1 MQMRVRFDLA
11 RLVTDT
17 RKLAVTFCLAL
28 GTGWLFLQAG
38 SPAPYLMGSLFGVW
52 FSGALFRPLR
62 PHLGVARW
70 VHIPVV
76 LGLGVLIGAT
86 FNETFLDQAEQW
98 SVTLATMVGITILV
112 TAIGYTFLTRIRRYD
127 PQLAILCSVPG
138 GQAEAIVMAREL
150 VDKDYVVALFHL
162 VRVVIVF
169 VSTPMLLGLME
180 GKAAVDQSN
189 IALQS
194 MPGMFELPASDLAA
208 FIGIAITGYF
218 MARWMRIPMPH
229 LIGTVG
235 LSTFCH
241 LMGWLN
247 LPRVNEFVILAQLAI
262 GGAVGA
268 KLAQVPFREL
278 FGYLKDAFANTTLI
292 LFAYLISAGV
302 IASITSTGFLSVW
315 LAFVPGGLY
324 EVTLLALIFGFD
336 VAFVAFHH
344 TVRVMMIFLSLPS
357 LALYLGRSANT
368 KVASETPPQD

>member
-1 MQMRVRFDLA
+1 
-11 RLVTDT
+11 
-17 RKLAVTFCLAL
+17 
-28 GTGWLFLQAG
+28 
-38 SPAPYLMGSLFGVW
+38 
-52 FSGALFRPLR
+52 
-62 PHLGVARW
+62 
-70 VHIPVV
+70 
-76 LGLGVLIGAT
+76 
-86 FNETFLDQAEQW
+86 
-98 SVTLATMVGITILV
+98 
-112 TAIGYTFLTRIRRYD
+112 
-127 PQLAILCSVPG
+127 
-138 GQAEAIVMAREL
+138 
-150 VDKDYVVALFHL
+150 
-162 VRVVIVF
+162 
-169 VSTPMLLGLME
+169 
-180 GKAAVDQSN
+180 
-189 IALQS
+189 
-194 MPGMFELPASDLAA
+194 
-208 FIGIAITGYF
+208 
-218 MARWMRIPMPH
+218 MPH

-302 IASITSTGFLSVW
+302 IASITSTSFLSVW

-368 KVASETPPQD
+368 KVPSETPPQD